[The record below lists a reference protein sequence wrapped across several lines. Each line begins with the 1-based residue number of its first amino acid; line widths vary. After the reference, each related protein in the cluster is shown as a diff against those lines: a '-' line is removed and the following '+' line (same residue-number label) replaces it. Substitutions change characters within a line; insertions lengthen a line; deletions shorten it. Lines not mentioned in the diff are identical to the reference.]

1 MVRRAAIDAR
11 MQRRAPNGAPVL
23 AKKRGIQYG
32 ATTVE
37 PWLEVRMTFARAAVF
52 GIAIVSMAVA
62 AIPAAAL
69 TYYDTQSHTWV
80 TYDPDKVRNDAV
92 GASVRTT
99 RNAAGQTVVVVN
111 KDRKVDPKFDKQVVA
126 YDTSEAPGTVIIDTK
141 DKFLYYVQEGGM
153 ALRMGVGVGREGFGW
168 SGTVFIGSKQENPK
182 WFPPPE
188 MIARQPELAKYST
201 TGMDG
206 GEGNPLGVRA
216 LYLNDE
222 KGKDTL
228 YRIHGTIE
236 PWSIG
241 LNVSSGCIRMLNENV
256 TELFDLV
263 PIGTKVIVM

>member
-1 MVRRAAIDAR
+1 M
-11 MQRRAPNGAPVL
+11 
-23 AKKRGIQYG
+23 K
-32 ATTVE
+32 
-37 PWLEVRMTFARAAVF
+37 FASAAVF
-52 GIAIVSMAVA
+52 GVAIVLAAFSAV
-62 AIPAAAL
+62 PAAAL
-69 TYYDTQSHTWV
+69 TYYDPASHSWV

-92 GASVRTT
+92 GAPVTT
-99 RNAAGQTVVVVN
+99 RRNAAGQTVVVVDKN
-111 KDRKVDPKFDKQVVA
+111 RKADPKFDKQVVDYA
-126 YDTSEAPGTVIIDTK
+126 SAEEPGTVIIDTK
-141 DKFLYYVQEGGM
+141 DKFLYYVQDGGK

-188 MIARQPELAKYST
+188 MVERQPELAKYT
-201 TGMDG
+201 AEGMPG

-263 PIGTKVIVM
+263 TVGTKVIVL